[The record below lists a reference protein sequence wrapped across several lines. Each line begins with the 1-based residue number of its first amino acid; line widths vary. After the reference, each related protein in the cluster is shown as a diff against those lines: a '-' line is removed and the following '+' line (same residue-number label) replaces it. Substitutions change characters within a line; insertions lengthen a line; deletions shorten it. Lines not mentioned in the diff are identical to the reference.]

1 MAIDLTI
8 KIAGE
13 GGEGVISSGDFLMQ
27 AATKAGMEVTTFKS
41 FPSEIKGGYA
51 LSQLRISDETILSHG
66 DGFNILVAFNGE
78 AYEINKPLLTPGTVM
93 VYDGPEGADFEAGQ
107 HPGVHMYPVPMT
119 KISKEVL
126 KLPIAKNMVAM
137 GAVAELFNIPMEQLN
152 ACIVDKF
159 GAKGEKVVNGN
170 LEAIKAG
177 AEYVRTN
184 LKKSDPFQFPA
195 SKPQKDVIILEGNEA
210 VALGALMG
218 GCQFYSLY
226 PLTPATSV
234 GIYMQE
240 NLIKS
245 GGTFYQAE
253 DEIAALAN
261 VIGGS
266 FVGKKSMTTTSGP
279 GMDLM
284 SELLGLAIMS
294 EIPLVLCDVQRGGPS
309 TGMPTKHDQ
318 SDLFTAV
325 YTSHGDAPRIVM
337 SAADVSDCVY
347 LTVDAFNLAEKYQTP
362 VILLTDASLSLRG
375 EAIPTPDMSKINI
388 INRDIFTANGTT
400 GEKHSRYADT
410 PSGISPMFVP
420 GTETGGNT
428 YAATGLEHAED
439 SSPRTS
445 IPVRNKMTEKRWR
458 KFDNLE
464 ADYYENFRALEKSEG
479 ADEAADLGI
488 ISWGLTQTMVK
499 EAVARLRKEGFKVT
513 AIYPKLLWPMPAK
526 SFDAYGAK
534 CKKILV
540 PEANYQ
546 GQLADLIKMKTNIV
560 PIKQNVYR
568 GEPFIPQ
575 EIYDE
580 AKRILTGK

>member
-51 LSQLRISDETILSHG
+51 LSQLRISDEKILSQG

-137 GAVAELFNIPMEQLN
+137 GAVAELFKVPMDQLN
-152 ACIVDKF
+152 ACIIDKF

-170 LEAIKAG
+170 LDAIKAG
-177 AEYVRTN
+177 AEYVRNN
-184 LKKSDPFQFPA
+184 LKKSDQFLFPQP
-195 SKPQKDVIILEGNEA
+195 KPQKDVIILEGNEA
-210 VALGALMG
+210 IGLGALMG

-226 PLTPATSV
+226 PITPATSV
-234 GIYMQE
+234 GTYLQD
-240 NLIKS
+240 NLMKS

-253 DEIAALAN
+253 DEIAAFAN
-261 VIGGS
+261 VVGAS
-266 FVGKKSMTTTSGP
+266 FTGKKSMTSTSGP
-279 GMDLM
+279 GIDLM

-294 EIPLVLCDVQRGGPS
+294 ELPIVLCNVQRGGPS

-318 SDLFTAV
+318 SDLFSCV
-325 YTSHGDAPRIVM
+325 YASHGDAPRIVLA
-337 SAADVSDCVY
+337 AADVYDCVY
-347 LTVDAFNLAEKYQTP
+347 VTIDAFNLAEKYQTP
-362 VILLTDASLSLRG
+362 VLILSDASLSLRA
-375 EAIPTPDMSKINI
+375 EAIPTPDMSKVKLL
-388 INRDIFTANGTT
+388 NREIFTANGKT

-410 PSGISPMFVP
+410 PSGISPMFIP
-420 GTETGGNT
+420 GTDTGGNT

-445 IPVRNKMTEKRWR
+445 IAIRNQMTDKRWR

-464 ADYYENFRALEKSEG
+464 KDYYTNFRPLEKSEG

-499 EAVARLRKEGFKVT
+499 EAVDRLRKEGFKVT
-513 AIYPKLLWPMPAK
+513 AIYPKLLWPLPVESFEGYAK
-526 SFDAYGAK
+526 K

-546 GQLADLIKMKTNIV
+546 GQLAELIRSKTDIK
-560 PIKQNVYR
+560 PIKFNVYR
-568 GEPFIPQ
+568 GEPFLPK

-580 AKRILTGK
+580 AKRILTEK

>member
-1 MAIDLTI
+1 MAIELTI

-51 LSQLRISDETILSHG
+51 LSQLRISDEKILSHG

-93 VYDGPEGADFEAGQ
+93 VYDGPEGADFEAGE

-137 GAVAELFNIPMEQLN
+137 GAVAELFKVPMEQLN

-159 GAKGEKVVNGN
+159 GPKGEKVVNGN

-177 AEYVRTN
+177 AEYVRN
-184 LKKSDPFQFPA
+184 NFKKSDNFVFPTPR
-195 SKPQKDVIILEGNEA
+195 PQKDVIILEGNEA
-210 VALGALMG
+210 VALGAMMG
-218 GCQFYSLY
+218 GCEFYPLY
-226 PLTPATSV
+226 PITPATSV
-234 GIYMQE
+234 GIYIQE
-240 NLIKS
+240 NLVKS

-253 DEIAALAN
+253 DEIAAFAN
-261 VIGGS
+261 AIGGS
-266 FVGKKSMTTTSGP
+266 FAGKKSMTATSGP

-294 EIPLVLCDVQRGGPS
+294 EIPVVLCDVQRGGPS

-325 YTSHGDAPRIVM
+325 YASHGDAPRIVLA
-337 SAADVSDCVY
+337 AADVADCVY

-362 VILLTDASLSLRG
+362 VILLTDASLSLRA
-375 EAIPTPDMSKINI
+375 EAIPTPDMSKIKI
-388 INRDIFTANGTT
+388 IDRLTYTANGDT
-400 GEKHSRYADT
+400 EKHSRYIDT
-410 PSGISPMFVP
+410 PSGISPMFIP
-420 GTETGGNT
+420 GTDTGGNT
-428 YAATGLEHAED
+428 YAATGLEHGED

-445 IPVRNKMTEKRWR
+445 VPVRNKMTDKRWR
-458 KFDNLE
+458 KFDNIE

-499 EAVARLRKEGFKVT
+499 EAVDRLRKEGLKVT
-513 AIYPKLLWPMPAK
+513 AIYPKLLWPMPVK
-526 SFDAYGAK
+526 SFEAYASK

-580 AKRILTGK
+580 AKRILTSK